1 MQEEII
7 IKNYDRE
14 RGCVDTSETSPYLG
28 LDLDGKHYILN
39 EDDYCAHSTEGRG
52 GLTIPRTAFELVKY
66 DAQTGTATAREVTD
80 KSLVQRIAVEFHM
93 QDRE

>member
-1 MQEEII
+1 MPEEII
-7 IKNYDRE
+7 IENYDRE
-14 RGCVDTSETSPYLG
+14 SGLVEDSGTSPYLG

-66 DAQTGTATAREVTD
+66 DAQTRTATAREITD

-93 QDRE
+93 QHHE